1 MTNNSTRLFA
11 MRLGKAVVVLLCLGL
26 LAATACSKSDSNP
39 SDPNTST
46 VAGVD
51 ADSDGVRDDIETY
64 IDQTYSDTP
73 TRNALRQFAKA
84 AQSAMIDAGHA
95 GLSGTH
101 AAERFR
107 AIECLMAQR
116 PDEFPSVFT
125 DLRGRI
131 LNTTLRT
138 NAYLQ
143 ADGQVAAATPALLPA
158 DQWASACTIP

>member
-1 MTNNSTRLFA
+1 MLRELTKFFWVRF
-11 MRLGKAVVVLLCLGL
+11 GKVAWVLLCLGL
-26 LAATACSKSDSNP
+26 LAGGACSNNDSNP
-39 SDPNTST
+39 SDPNTAT

-51 ADSDGVRDDIETY
+51 TDSDGVRDDVETY

-73 TRNALRQFAKA
+73 TRNALRQLAKA
-84 AQSAMIDAGHA
+84 AQSTMIDAGNA
-95 GLSGTH
+95 GLSATH

-116 PDEFPSVFT
+116 PNDFPSVFA

-143 ADGQVAAATPALLPA
+143 ADGQVAATTPAMLPA
-158 DQWASACTIP
+158 DRWLSVCTTS